1 MSGIICYEN
10 VDICYNGSPVIKKV
24 SFSAEKGE
32 ILGIAGES
40 GSGKSTL
47 IKAAIGL
54 LGKNGS
60 VTGGKIWYEEK
71 NLLDLN
77 AKELR
82 KICGSEI
89 GMIFQNAGS
98 SFCPIRT
105 VGEQLLEEMKEHR
118 KIKKAEFEDEAAEM
132 LAKFGFQDPKRIL
145 KSYPFELSGG
155 MQQRVGVAA
164 AMLLKPKILLA
175 DEPTSA
181 LDVSIQK
188 QVVEQMKMIREQYGT
203 TILIVTH
210 NIGVIRAMADS
221 MLVLKDGKM
230 EEYGKTQEVLSHPQ
244 SDYTKRLLAA
254 IPVLRRE
261 NMEPLLQISHLT
273 KIFSD
278 GKEDEYKAVDDVS
291 FELFPGEKLA
301 IIGESGSGKTT
312 VVNMITRILDSTD
325 GKILLDGEDITHYKR
340 NKMKNIYRK
349 MQMVFQT
356 PTESFDP
363 RCRLGDAVAESLR
376 NAGMPKKEAMEI
388 VKELFKQCGLPEDF
402 MKRYP
407 HEVSGGQCQ
416 RAAIARAIAIKPR
429 LLILDEATSA
439 LDVTVQAE
447 ILQLLDAL
455 QEERQMSY
463 LFICHDIALVQ
474 NFCDRVLVM
483 YQGKIVEQGKTEEV
497 LHFPKH
503 EYTRMLLDSVL

>member
-10 VDICYNGSPVIKKV
+10 VDICYNGSPLIKKV

-118 KIKKAEFEDEAAEM
+118 KIKKAEFEDEAVEM

-175 DEPTSA
+175 DEPTGN
-181 LDVSIQK
+181 LDNNNAWEI
-188 QVVEQMKMIREQYGT
+188 MKLMEEINNNGT
-203 TILIVTH
+203 TVVVVTH
-210 NIGVIRAMADS
+210 N
-221 MLVLKDGKM
+221 L
-230 EEYGKTQEVLSHPQ
+230 
-244 SDYTKRLLAA
+244 
-254 IPVLRRE
+254 
-261 NMEPLLQISHLT
+261 
-273 KIFSD
+273 
-278 GKEDEYKAVDDVS
+278 
-291 FELFPGEKLA
+291 
-301 IIGESGSGKTT
+301 
-312 VVNMITRILDSTD
+312 
-325 GKILLDGEDITHYKR
+325 
-340 NKMKNIYRK
+340 
-349 MQMVFQT
+349 
-356 PTESFDP
+356 
-363 RCRLGDAVAESLR
+363 
-376 NAGMPKKEAMEI
+376 EI
-388 VKELFKQCGLPEDF
+388 VKAMNKRVITMQKGVIVDDSDTASSIVTGDNAISRSLTERDVLKREGDYDYED
-402 MKRYP
+402 
-407 HEVSGGQCQ
+407 
-416 RAAIARAIAIKPR
+416 
-429 LLILDEATSA
+429 
-439 LDVTVQAE
+439 
-447 ILQLLDAL
+447 
-455 QEERQMSY
+455 
-463 LFICHDIALVQ
+463 
-474 NFCDRVLVM
+474 
-483 YQGKIVEQGKTEEV
+483 
-497 LHFPKH
+497 
-503 EYTRMLLDSVL
+503 

>member
-54 LGKNGS
+54 LGKSGCIEGN
-60 VTGGKIWYEEK
+60 IWYDGK
-71 NLLDLN
+71 NLPELN

-105 VGEQLLEEMKEHR
+105 VGEQLFEGMTEHIE
-118 KIKKAEFEDEAAEM
+118 IKKAEFEKEASE
-132 LAKFGFQDPKRIL
+132 LFLKFGFQDPKRIL

-254 IPVLRRE
+254 IPVLRR
-261 NMEPLLQISHLT
+261 
-273 KIFSD
+273 
-278 GKEDEYKAVDDVS
+278 
-291 FELFPGEKLA
+291 
-301 IIGESGSGKTT
+301 
-312 VVNMITRILDSTD
+312 
-325 GKILLDGEDITHYKR
+325 
-340 NKMKNIYRK
+340 
-349 MQMVFQT
+349 
-356 PTESFDP
+356 
-363 RCRLGDAVAESLR
+363 
-376 NAGMPKKEAMEI
+376 
-388 VKELFKQCGLPEDF
+388 
-402 MKRYP
+402 
-407 HEVSGGQCQ
+407 
-416 RAAIARAIAIKPR
+416 
-429 LLILDEATSA
+429 
-439 LDVTVQAE
+439 
-447 ILQLLDAL
+447 
-455 QEERQMSY
+455 
-463 LFICHDIALVQ
+463 
-474 NFCDRVLVM
+474 
-483 YQGKIVEQGKTEEV
+483 
-497 LHFPKH
+497 
-503 EYTRMLLDSVL
+503 

>member
-71 NLLDLN
+71 KLLDLN
-77 AKELR
+77 EKELR

-132 LAKFGFQDPKRIL
+132 FVKFGFQDPKRIL

-230 EEYGKTQEVLSHPQ
+230 KEYGKTQEVLSHPQ

-254 IPVLRRE
+254 IPVLRR
-261 NMEPLLQISHLT
+261 
-273 KIFSD
+273 
-278 GKEDEYKAVDDVS
+278 
-291 FELFPGEKLA
+291 
-301 IIGESGSGKTT
+301 
-312 VVNMITRILDSTD
+312 
-325 GKILLDGEDITHYKR
+325 
-340 NKMKNIYRK
+340 
-349 MQMVFQT
+349 
-356 PTESFDP
+356 
-363 RCRLGDAVAESLR
+363 
-376 NAGMPKKEAMEI
+376 
-388 VKELFKQCGLPEDF
+388 
-402 MKRYP
+402 
-407 HEVSGGQCQ
+407 
-416 RAAIARAIAIKPR
+416 
-429 LLILDEATSA
+429 
-439 LDVTVQAE
+439 
-447 ILQLLDAL
+447 
-455 QEERQMSY
+455 
-463 LFICHDIALVQ
+463 
-474 NFCDRVLVM
+474 
-483 YQGKIVEQGKTEEV
+483 
-497 LHFPKH
+497 
-503 EYTRMLLDSVL
+503 

>member
-10 VDICYNGSPVIKKV
+10 VDICYNGSPLIKKV

-118 KIKKAEFEDEAAEM
+118 KIKKAEFEDEAVEM

-181 LDVSIQK
+181 LDPISTSKIEDLVIELK
-188 QVVEQMKMIREQYGT
+188 KDY
-203 TILIVTH
+203 TIIMVTH
-210 NIGVIRAMADS
+210 NMQQATRVSD
-221 MLVLKDGKM
+221 
-230 EEYGKTQEVLSHPQ
+230 KTVFF
-244 SDYTKRLLAA
+244 LLGE
-254 IPVLRRE
+254 IIE
-261 NMEPLLQISHLT
+261 SGDT
-273 KIFSD
+273 
-278 GKEDEYKAVDDVS
+278 
-291 FELFPGEKLA
+291 EKLFSVPTDKRT
-301 IIGESGSGKTT
+301 EDY
-312 VVNMITRILDSTD
+312 ITGRF
-325 GKILLDGEDITHYKR
+325 G
-340 NKMKNIYRK
+340 
-349 MQMVFQT
+349 
-356 PTESFDP
+356 
-363 RCRLGDAVAESLR
+363 
-376 NAGMPKKEAMEI
+376 
-388 VKELFKQCGLPEDF
+388 
-402 MKRYP
+402 
-407 HEVSGGQCQ
+407 
-416 RAAIARAIAIKPR
+416 
-429 LLILDEATSA
+429 
-439 LDVTVQAE
+439 
-447 ILQLLDAL
+447 
-455 QEERQMSY
+455 
-463 LFICHDIALVQ
+463 
-474 NFCDRVLVM
+474 
-483 YQGKIVEQGKTEEV
+483 
-497 LHFPKH
+497 
-503 EYTRMLLDSVL
+503 

>member
-118 KIKKAEFEDEAAEM
+118 KIKKAEFEDEAVEM

-181 LDVSIQK
+181 LDPEITAGILKVLRELAQ
-188 QVVEQMKMIREQYGT
+188 EKMT
-203 TILIVTH
+203 MVIVTH
-210 NIGVIRAMADS
+210 EIAFA
-221 MLVLKDGKM
+221 
-230 EEYGKTQEVLSHPQ
+230 
-244 SDYTKRLLAA
+244 
-254 IPVLRRE
+254 
-261 NMEPLLQISHLT
+261 
-273 KIFSD
+273 
-278 GKEDEYKAVDDVS
+278 
-291 FELFPGEKLA
+291 
-301 IIGESGSGKTT
+301 
-312 VVNMITRILDSTD
+312 
-325 GKILLDGEDITHYKR
+325 
-340 NKMKNIYRK
+340 RK
-349 MQMVFQT
+349 
-356 PTESFDP
+356 
-363 RCRLGDAVAESLR
+363 VA
-376 NAGMPKKEAMEI
+376 
-388 VKELFKQCGLPEDF
+388 
-402 MKRYP
+402 
-407 HEVSGGQCQ
+407 
-416 RAAIARAIAIKPR
+416 
-429 LLILDEATSA
+429 
-439 LDVTVQAE
+439 
-447 ILQLLDAL
+447 
-455 QEERQMSY
+455 
-463 LFICHDIALVQ
+463 
-474 NFCDRVLVM
+474 DRVIFMDSGV
-483 YQGKIVEQGKTEEV
+483 IVEQGKPEDVIDNPDNERTKAF
-497 LHFPKH
+497 LQK
-503 EYTRMLLDSVL
+503 LS

>member
-98 SFCPIRT
+98 AFCPIRT
-105 VGEQLLEEMKEHR
+105 VGDQLLEEMKEHR
-118 KIKKAEFEDEAAEM
+118 KIKKAEFEDEAVEM

-230 EEYGKTQEVLSHPQ
+230 KEYGKTQEVLSHPQ

-254 IPVLRRE
+254 IPVLRR
-261 NMEPLLQISHLT
+261 
-273 KIFSD
+273 
-278 GKEDEYKAVDDVS
+278 
-291 FELFPGEKLA
+291 
-301 IIGESGSGKTT
+301 
-312 VVNMITRILDSTD
+312 
-325 GKILLDGEDITHYKR
+325 
-340 NKMKNIYRK
+340 
-349 MQMVFQT
+349 
-356 PTESFDP
+356 
-363 RCRLGDAVAESLR
+363 
-376 NAGMPKKEAMEI
+376 
-388 VKELFKQCGLPEDF
+388 
-402 MKRYP
+402 
-407 HEVSGGQCQ
+407 
-416 RAAIARAIAIKPR
+416 
-429 LLILDEATSA
+429 
-439 LDVTVQAE
+439 
-447 ILQLLDAL
+447 
-455 QEERQMSY
+455 
-463 LFICHDIALVQ
+463 
-474 NFCDRVLVM
+474 
-483 YQGKIVEQGKTEEV
+483 
-497 LHFPKH
+497 
-503 EYTRMLLDSVL
+503 

>member
-181 LDVSIQK
+181 LDPEITAGILKVLRELAQ
-188 QVVEQMKMIREQYGT
+188 EKMT
-203 TILIVTH
+203 MVIVTH
-210 NIGVIRAMADS
+210 EIAFA
-221 MLVLKDGKM
+221 
-230 EEYGKTQEVLSHPQ
+230 
-244 SDYTKRLLAA
+244 
-254 IPVLRRE
+254 
-261 NMEPLLQISHLT
+261 
-273 KIFSD
+273 
-278 GKEDEYKAVDDVS
+278 
-291 FELFPGEKLA
+291 
-301 IIGESGSGKTT
+301 
-312 VVNMITRILDSTD
+312 
-325 GKILLDGEDITHYKR
+325 
-340 NKMKNIYRK
+340 RK
-349 MQMVFQT
+349 
-356 PTESFDP
+356 
-363 RCRLGDAVAESLR
+363 VA
-376 NAGMPKKEAMEI
+376 
-388 VKELFKQCGLPEDF
+388 
-402 MKRYP
+402 
-407 HEVSGGQCQ
+407 
-416 RAAIARAIAIKPR
+416 
-429 LLILDEATSA
+429 
-439 LDVTVQAE
+439 
-447 ILQLLDAL
+447 
-455 QEERQMSY
+455 
-463 LFICHDIALVQ
+463 
-474 NFCDRVLVM
+474 DRVIFMDSGV
-483 YQGKIVEQGKTEEV
+483 IVEQGKPEDVIDNPDNERTKAF
-497 LHFPKH
+497 LQK
-503 EYTRMLLDSVL
+503 LS

>member
-175 DEPTSA
+175 DEP
-181 LDVSIQK
+181 
-188 QVVEQMKMIREQYGT
+188 
-203 TILIVTH
+203 
-210 NIGVIRAMADS
+210 
-221 MLVLKDGKM
+221 VLTVLGK
-230 EEYGKTQEVLSHPQ
+230 
-244 SDYTKRLLAA
+244 
-254 IPVLRRE
+254 
-261 NMEPLLQISHLT
+261 
-273 KIFSD
+273 
-278 GKEDEYKAVDDVS
+278 
-291 FELFPGEKLA
+291 
-301 IIGESGSGKTT
+301 
-312 VVNMITRILDSTD
+312 
-325 GKILLDGEDITHYKR
+325 
-340 NKMKNIYRK
+340 
-349 MQMVFQT
+349 
-356 PTESFDP
+356 
-363 RCRLGDAVAESLR
+363 
-376 NAGMPKKEAMEI
+376 
-388 VKELFKQCGLPEDF
+388 
-402 MKRYP
+402 
-407 HEVSGGQCQ
+407 GQ
-416 RAAIARAIAIKPR
+416 
-429 LLILDEATSA
+429 
-439 LDVTVQAE
+439 
-447 ILQLLDAL
+447 
-455 QEERQMSY
+455 
-463 LFICHDIALVQ
+463 
-474 NFCDRVLVM
+474 
-483 YQGKIVEQGKTEEV
+483 
-497 LHFPKH
+497 
-503 EYTRMLLDSVL
+503 

>member
-10 VDICYNGSPVIKKV
+10 VDICYNGSPLIKKV

-118 KIKKAEFEDEAAEM
+118 KIKKAEFEDEAVEM

-181 LDVSIQK
+181 LDVSIQAQILK
-188 QVVEQMKMIREQYGT
+188 LMMRGT
-203 TILIVTH
+203 TNSNLLPYHYFEIERSVSLWQVT
-210 NIGVIRAMADS
+210 
-221 MLVLKDGKM
+221 
-230 EEYGKTQEVLSHPQ
+230 
-244 SDYTKRLLAA
+244 
-254 IPVLRRE
+254 
-261 NMEPLLQISHLT
+261 
-273 KIFSD
+273 
-278 GKEDEYKAVDDVS
+278 
-291 FELFPGEKLA
+291 KLA
-301 IIGESGSGKTT
+301 IPIKYLWQ
-312 VVNMITRILDSTD
+312 R
-325 GKILLDGEDITHYKR
+325 H
-340 NKMKNIYRK
+340 
-349 MQMVFQT
+349 
-356 PTESFDP
+356 
-363 RCRLGDAVAESLR
+363 CRL
-376 NAGMPKKEAMEI
+376 
-388 VKELFKQCGLPEDF
+388 
-402 MKRYP
+402 
-407 HEVSGGQCQ
+407 
-416 RAAIARAIAIKPR
+416 
-429 LLILDEATSA
+429 
-439 LDVTVQAE
+439 
-447 ILQLLDAL
+447 
-455 QEERQMSY
+455 
-463 LFICHDIALVQ
+463 
-474 NFCDRVLVM
+474 
-483 YQGKIVEQGKTEEV
+483 
-497 LHFPKH
+497 
-503 EYTRMLLDSVL
+503 

>member
-155 MQQRVGVAA
+155 QKRRVAIAGIM
-164 AMLLKPKILLA
+164 AMKPDILVL
-175 DEPTSA
+175 DEPTA
-181 LDVSIQK
+181 GLDPRGRDEILDR
-188 QVVEQMKMIREQYGT
+188 IREYHLTQKKAV
-203 TILIVTH
+203 LLVSH
-210 NIGVIRAMADS
+210 NMEDVANNANKI
-221 MLVLKDGKM
+221 LVLDHGKIDM
-230 EEYGKTQEVLSHPQ
+230 FGPTDE
-244 SDYTKRLLAA
+244 
-254 IPVLRRE
+254 
-261 NMEPLLQISHLT
+261 
-273 KIFSD
+273 IFS
-278 GKEDEYKAVDDVS
+278 KADRLC
-291 FELFPGEKLA
+291 E
-301 IIGESGSGKTT
+301 IGLDIPQ
-312 VVNMITRILDSTD
+312 ITRIFLNMKNRGYDVDSTV
-325 GKILLDGEDITHYKR
+325 YS
-340 NKMKNIYRK
+340 
-349 MQMVFQT
+349 V
-356 PTESFDP
+356 
-363 RCRLGDAVAESLR
+363 
-376 NAGMPKKEAMEI
+376 KKACDEI
-388 VKELFKQCGLPEDF
+388 VSLYEKQ
-402 MKRYP
+402 KR
-407 HEVSGGQCQ
+407 
-416 RAAIARAIAIKPR
+416 
-429 LLILDEATSA
+429 
-439 LDVTVQAE
+439 
-447 ILQLLDAL
+447 
-455 QEERQMSY
+455 
-463 LFICHDIALVQ
+463 
-474 NFCDRVLVM
+474 
-483 YQGKIVEQGKTEEV
+483 
-497 LHFPKH
+497 
-503 EYTRMLLDSVL
+503 

>member
-118 KIKKAEFEDEAAEM
+118 KIKKAE
-132 LAKFGFQDPKRIL
+132 
-145 KSYPFELSGG
+145 
-155 MQQRVGVAA
+155 
-164 AMLLKPKILLA
+164 LA

-230 EEYGKTQEVLSHPQ
+230 KEYGKTQEVLSHPQ

-254 IPVLRRE
+254 IPVLRR
-261 NMEPLLQISHLT
+261 
-273 KIFSD
+273 
-278 GKEDEYKAVDDVS
+278 
-291 FELFPGEKLA
+291 
-301 IIGESGSGKTT
+301 
-312 VVNMITRILDSTD
+312 
-325 GKILLDGEDITHYKR
+325 
-340 NKMKNIYRK
+340 
-349 MQMVFQT
+349 
-356 PTESFDP
+356 
-363 RCRLGDAVAESLR
+363 
-376 NAGMPKKEAMEI
+376 
-388 VKELFKQCGLPEDF
+388 
-402 MKRYP
+402 
-407 HEVSGGQCQ
+407 
-416 RAAIARAIAIKPR
+416 
-429 LLILDEATSA
+429 
-439 LDVTVQAE
+439 
-447 ILQLLDAL
+447 
-455 QEERQMSY
+455 
-463 LFICHDIALVQ
+463 
-474 NFCDRVLVM
+474 
-483 YQGKIVEQGKTEEV
+483 
-497 LHFPKH
+497 
-503 EYTRMLLDSVL
+503 

>member
-10 VDICYNGSPVIKKV
+10 VDICYNGSPLIKKV

-118 KIKKAEFEDEAAEM
+118 KIKKAEFEDEAVEM

-181 LDVSIQK
+181 LDPEMVGE
-188 QVVEQMKMIREQYGT
+188 VLELMRELADDGMTMIV
-203 TILIVTH
+203 VTH
-210 NIGVIRAMADS
+210 EMGFAKEVASRVMF
-221 MLVLKDGKM
+221 MDG
-230 EEYGKTQEVLSHPQ
+230 
-244 SDYTKRLLAA
+244 
-254 IPVLRRE
+254 
-261 NMEPLLQISHLT
+261 
-273 KIFSD
+273 
-278 GKEDEYKAVDDVS
+278 
-291 FELFPGEKLA
+291 
-301 IIGESGSGKTT
+301 
-312 VVNMITRILDSTD
+312 
-325 GKILLDGEDITHYKR
+325 
-340 NKMKNIYRK
+340 
-349 MQMVFQT
+349 
-356 PTESFDP
+356 
-363 RCRLGDAVAESLR
+363 
-376 NAGMPKKEAMEI
+376 
-388 VKELFKQCGLPEDF
+388 
-402 MKRYP
+402 
-407 HEVSGGQCQ
+407 
-416 RAAIARAIAIKPR
+416 
-429 LLILDEATSA
+429 
-439 LDVTVQAE
+439 
-447 ILQLLDAL
+447 
-455 QEERQMSY
+455 
-463 LFICHDIALVQ
+463 
-474 NFCDRVLVM
+474 
-483 YQGKIVEQGKTEEV
+483 GKIVEENEPQEFFSNPKNPRLREFLSKV
-497 LHFPKH
+497 L
-503 EYTRMLLDSVL
+503 

>member
-98 SFCPIRT
+98 PCFPIRT

-254 IPVLRRE
+254 IPVLRR
-261 NMEPLLQISHLT
+261 
-273 KIFSD
+273 
-278 GKEDEYKAVDDVS
+278 
-291 FELFPGEKLA
+291 
-301 IIGESGSGKTT
+301 
-312 VVNMITRILDSTD
+312 
-325 GKILLDGEDITHYKR
+325 
-340 NKMKNIYRK
+340 
-349 MQMVFQT
+349 
-356 PTESFDP
+356 
-363 RCRLGDAVAESLR
+363 
-376 NAGMPKKEAMEI
+376 
-388 VKELFKQCGLPEDF
+388 
-402 MKRYP
+402 
-407 HEVSGGQCQ
+407 
-416 RAAIARAIAIKPR
+416 
-429 LLILDEATSA
+429 
-439 LDVTVQAE
+439 
-447 ILQLLDAL
+447 
-455 QEERQMSY
+455 
-463 LFICHDIALVQ
+463 
-474 NFCDRVLVM
+474 
-483 YQGKIVEQGKTEEV
+483 
-497 LHFPKH
+497 
-503 EYTRMLLDSVL
+503 